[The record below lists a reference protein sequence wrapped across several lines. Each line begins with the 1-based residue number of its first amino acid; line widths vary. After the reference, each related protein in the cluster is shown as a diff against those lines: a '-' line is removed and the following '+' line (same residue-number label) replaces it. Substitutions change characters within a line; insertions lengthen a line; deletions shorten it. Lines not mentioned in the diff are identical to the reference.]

1 MSKANK
7 NQIKHPLARRVR
19 GFLPVVVDVETGGF
33 NHQTDALLE
42 IAAIILDIDE
52 DGLLIPGETMHA
64 HVQPFAGANIEKAA
78 QDFLGYDPFN
88 PLRLAIPEKEALEQV
103 FTPIRK
109 RVKET
114 GCTRAILC
122 GHNAFFDLAFIK
134 AAAERH
140 KLKSPFHQFSTLDS
154 VTLGALVYGQT
165 VLAKTAIFSGMHW
178 DNHQAHSALY
188 DTQKTA
194 ELFCNIFN
202 RYPLPIIDAIN
213 RRDEEDAQHV

>member
-1 MSKANK
+1 MSRSPH
-7 NQIKHPLARRVR
+7 IKHPLARRVR
-19 GFLPVVVDVETGGF
+19 GFLPVVIDVETGGF

-42 IAAIILDIDE
+42 IAAVILDIDD
-52 DGLLIPGETMHA
+52 DGLLKPGETIHA
-64 HVQPFAGANIEKAA
+64 HVKPFAGANIEKAA
-78 QDFLGYDPFN
+78 KDFLGYDPFSQ
-88 PLRLAIPEKEALEQV
+88 LRLAIDEKEALESI
-103 FTPIRK
+103 FNPIHK

-122 GHNAFFDLAFIK
+122 GHNAFFDLSFVK

-165 VLAKTAIFSGMHW
+165 VLAKTAMFSGMPW
-178 DNHQAHSALY
+178 DNQQAHSALY

-194 ELFCNIFN
+194 ELFCSIFN
-202 RYPLPIIDAIN
+202 RYPLPVIDTIN
-213 RRDEEDAQHV
+213 RQEKD